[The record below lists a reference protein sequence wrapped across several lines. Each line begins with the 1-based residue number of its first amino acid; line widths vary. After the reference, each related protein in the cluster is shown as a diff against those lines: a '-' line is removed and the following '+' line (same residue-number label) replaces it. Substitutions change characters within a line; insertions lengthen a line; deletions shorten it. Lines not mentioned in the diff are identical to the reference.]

1 MVSKQEREYNYNN
14 LVCILTNTL
23 LVRPSCPILTGLP
36 FNRMDI
42 PKELREYG
50 FVTLLLFFLAG
61 GVLILAGM
69 LID

>member
-50 FVTLLLFFLAG
+50 FVTLLLFFLG

>member
-1 MVSKQEREYNYNN
+1 
-14 LVCILTNTL
+14 
-23 LVRPSCPILTGLP
+23 
-36 FNRMDI
+36 MDI

-50 FVTLLLFFLAG
+50 FVTLLLFFLG

>member
-1 MVSKQEREYNYNN
+1 VVSKQEREYNYNN

>member
-23 LVRPSCPILTGLP
+23 LVRPSCPTLTGLP